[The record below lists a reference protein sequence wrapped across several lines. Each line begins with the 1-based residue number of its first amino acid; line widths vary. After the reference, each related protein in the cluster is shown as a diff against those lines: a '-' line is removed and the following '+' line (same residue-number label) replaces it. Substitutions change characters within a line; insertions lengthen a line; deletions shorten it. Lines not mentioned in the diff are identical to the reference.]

1 NSSDLAAIYG
11 KLSEQLLTEYSV
23 EYRSGATDLPGGSTV
38 PFEIT
43 LGRAGAILA
52 RTTGSFTVPAG
63 TGQARPPVPTTAPAP
78 AAAGVTEFLGLRFA
92 ATILSCA
99 VITTIVVVVNR
110 SPGAIAVALVIGAA
124 AGFVTPGIALTMI
137 TRGRRSA
144 MQRALIPSLDMLALS
159 AEAGLA
165 FDGAIAQVV
174 LRWRNPLSDE
184 LRRLLLEFQMG
195 RERKQ
200 ALRGLARR

>member
-1 NSSDLAAIYG
+1 M
-11 KLSEQLLTEYSV
+11 
-23 EYRSGATDLPGGSTV
+23 
-38 PFEIT
+38 
-43 LGRAGAILA
+43 
-52 RTTGSFTVPAG
+52 
-63 TGQARPPVPTTAPAP
+63 
-78 AAAGVTEFLGLRFA
+78 TEFLGLRFSL
-92 ATILSCA
+92 TILSSA
-99 VITTIVVVVNR
+99 VITTIVVLLNR
-110 SPGAIAVALVIGAA
+110 GPGSIAVALIIGGA
-124 AGFVTPGIALTMI
+124 AGFVTPGIAITMI
-137 TRGRRSA
+137 TRGRRKA

-200 ALRGLARR
+200 ALRGLARRTGLPDLLKFVNAVIQADTLTPSSSAALMTFS